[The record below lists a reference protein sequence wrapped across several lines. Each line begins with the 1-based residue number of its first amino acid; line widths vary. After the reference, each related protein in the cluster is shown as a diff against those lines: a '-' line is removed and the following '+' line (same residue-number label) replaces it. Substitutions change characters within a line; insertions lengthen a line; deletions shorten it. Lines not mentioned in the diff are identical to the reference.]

1 MYRDRPYHVVM
12 VFKLRGIILNKSESE
27 LKAIHQS
34 ELKIAQFFHSF
45 CQKNGLHYT
54 MLGGTVLGAIRHKGF
69 IPWDDDIDFGMPRP
83 DYDKL
88 VALLTRNIENYEF
101 KNFTNSDIKT
111 YFSRIEDSRYVLVD
125 KSAEVQDFRHPWI
138 DIFPIDGIDAPGS
151 VKFNLTKFKLL
162 ATRLMLQYS
171 QFDQIVNLNLPNRAP
186 FEQLMIKIGKVI
198 HPEKFLS
205 KKYFTKRM
213 DCLLREHSWD
223 TAKYAINFM
232 GIYKFREMFKKSVYS
247 DLQLYDF
254 EDMQFYGPKEFD
266 HYLTQ
271 LYGDYMTPPKVNQR
285 NKHGIYLIDS
295 EDASSELK

>member
-1 MYRDRPYHVVM
+1 
-12 VFKLRGIILNKSESE
+12 LNKSESE

-34 ELKIAQFFHSF
+34 ELKIAKFFHEF
-45 CQKNGLHYT
+45 CQDNGLQYT

-88 VALLTRNIENYEF
+88 VSLLARNKNNFQF

-111 YFSRIEDSRYVLVD
+111 YFSRIEDPRYVLVD
-125 KSAEVQDFRHPWI
+125 KSAEIQDFRHPWI
-138 DIFPIDGIDAPGS
+138 DIFPIDGIDAPGT
-151 VKFNLTKFKLL
+151 VRFNVTKFKLL

-186 FEQLMIKIGKVI
+186 FEQLMINIGKVI

-205 KKYFTKRM
+205 KKYFTKKM
-213 DCLLREHSWD
+213 DKLLRKHSWEHA
-223 TAKYAINFM
+223 TYAINFM
-232 GIYKFREMFKKSVYS
+232 GIYKFGEMFKKSVYS
-247 DLQLYDF
+247 DLKLYDF
-254 EDMQFYGPKEFD
+254 EDTKFYGPKDFD
-266 HYLTQ
+266 AYLSQ

-285 NKHGIYLIDS
+285 NKHGIYLMNAKEMGS
-295 EDASSELK
+295 NRK